1 LGLLGRAKTMM
12 QGWAAPPPPRA
23 QSYSVACA
31 EGHRLTGQRTE
42 GYQALRCPT
51 CGDGIFVLPR
61 SPLPIPPVPASAIR
75 ARVAA
80 AADAFPEDDPILLT
94 DPPTSAT
101 GPEIEIEGGD
111 ATEAEIDWVDEVPA
125 GAGPVPEAPKANA
138 PPARPKARAAR
149 RPDPGPAAEVD
160 RPTIA
165 VADRPT
171 LAGWAWRHRNA
182 LLVAGVIALVVGAVS
197 VRRWRQRLEELPEIA
212 EIGRT
217 EGLKRLDAGDF
228 HAAKKLLADAASAV
242 DSLGGRYEGAE
253 AIRQGAREAAIFTDL
268 APEGL
273 DRLLEEAATYR
284 SEVKEWS
291 SHFAGFYR
299 GRSFLLETAIVAVPD
314 PARPDSAYQVECRVF
329 TGRGPRPD
337 ARARLDLARFRLF
350 EDSRPKVGDPQVFGA
365 RLASL
370 ELDLAT
376 NEWVFAVEPD
386 SGVFITHPKALE
398 AVGWPAPEAPEEPRP

>member
-1 LGLLGRAKTMM
+1 MGLLGRAKTMM

-31 EGHRLTGQRTE
+31 EGHRLNGQRTE

-61 SPLPIPPVPASAIR
+61 SPLPIPPVPASTRQARSTAI
-75 ARVAA
+75 V
-80 AADAFPEDDPILLT
+80 DAFPEDGPLVLT
-94 DPPTSAT
+94 DPPSSST
-101 GPEIEIEGGD
+101 GPEGQIDPAD
-111 ATEAEIDWVDEVPA
+111 APEAEIDWVDDIPA
-125 GAGPVPEAPKANA
+125 EDESAPKAPKA
-138 PPARPKARAAR
+138 TSPPGARPRPHR
-149 RPDPGPAAEVD
+149 RPEPAPKGAD
-160 RPTIA
+160 DGPTIA
-165 VADRPT
+165 VVDRPT
-171 LAGWAWRHRNA
+171 LAEWAWRHRNG
-182 LLVAGVIALVVGAVS
+182 LLVAGVILLVIGAVS

-217 EGLKRLDAGDF
+217 EGIKRLDAGDF

-284 SEVKEWS
+284 DVKEWS

-299 GRSFLLETAIVAVPD
+299 GRSIILESAIVAVPD
-314 PARPDSAYQVECRVF
+314 PARPGSAYQVECRIF
-329 TGRGPRPD
+329 TGRGPKPD
-337 ARARLDLARFRLF
+337 AVARLDLAGFKLF
-350 EDSRPKVGDPQVFGA
+350 EEAQPKVGDPQVFGA
-365 RLASL
+365 RLAGL

-376 NEWVFAVEPD
+376 NEWVFTVEPD
-386 SGVFITHPKALE
+386 SGVYITHPRALE
-398 AVGWPAPEAPEEPRP
+398 AIGWSPPEASEEPRP